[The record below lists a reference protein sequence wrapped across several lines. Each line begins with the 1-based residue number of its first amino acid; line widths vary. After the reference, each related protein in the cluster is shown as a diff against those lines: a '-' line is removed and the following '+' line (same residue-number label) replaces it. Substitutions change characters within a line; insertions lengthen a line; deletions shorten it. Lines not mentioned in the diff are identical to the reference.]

1 MSDFS
6 VTLILY
12 FHGIEMWMNT
22 VCNNKWVLKS
32 SPAGLWLSSWAKIIN
47 MQANSD

>member
-12 FHGIEMWMNT
+12 FHVMNT
-22 VCNNKWVLKS
+22 VCNSKWVLKS
-32 SPAGLWLSSWAKIIN
+32 SPAGLWLSSWAKIIY